1 MLDITPHL
9 SRRDLIL
16 RGGLAF
22 AAYAVLHASR
32 AGAFPSRPGETVIP
46 WLDQPAENPVP
57 GIIHNQLVWEDFDSW
72 ITPNDKF
79 FFITNIDGARPEID
93 AATWKLEVDGL
104 VGTPL
109 SLSLDDLK
117 ARPRQEVTCTMECSG
132 NSGLPFLTGAI
143 GNAKWAGTP
152 LAPLLDEAGVQPEAI
167 EVAFWGT
174 DETDVEARDTK
185 MHENYARSM
194 TLADAQ
200 RPEMLL
206 AYEMNG
212 EALPIDHGAP
222 LRLIA
227 PNWYGSVNVKWLS
240 RIEVMDHR
248 LETQFMARDFVTV
261 RQVERDGETYWTE
274 TSVRHMRLK
283 SAPARVTKAGDAH
296 RITGAAW
303 GAPIGKVEVQID
315 DGEWR
320 EAILDTS
327 EQAPFAWVVWS
338 HDWPDPAPGEHRI
351 TSRATDTAGNIQPAM
366 DDPQI
371 SKKTTFYES
380 NGQITRRVMIG

>member
-1 MLDITPHL
+1 MLDLT
-9 SRRDLIL
+9 RRSLVL
-16 RGGLAF
+16 KGSAAF

-32 AGAFPSRPGETVIP
+32 AGAFPTRPGETVIP

-72 ITPNDKF
+72 ITPNEEF

-93 AATWKLEVDGL
+93 VATWKLELDGL
-104 VGTPL
+104 VDKPL
-109 SLSLDDLK
+109 SLSLDDIK

-143 GNAKWAGTP
+143 GNATWAGTP
-152 LAPLLDEAGVQPEAI
+152 LATLLQEAGVPPEAI

-174 DETDVEARDTK
+174 DATDVEARDMT
-185 MHENYARSM
+185 MRQHYARSM
-194 TLADAQ
+194 ALADAQ

-212 EALPIDHGAP
+212 EALPIDHGFP

-227 PNWYGSVNVKWLS
+227 PNWYGSVNVKWLK

-261 RQVERDGETYWTE
+261 RQVERDGETFWTE

-283 SAPARVTKAGDAH
+283 SAPARVTNVEEAYQV
-296 RITGAAW
+296 TGAAW
-303 GAPIGKVEVQID
+303 GAPIAKVEVQID
-315 DGEWR
+315 DGPWQ
-320 EAILDTS
+320 EATLDTS
-327 EQAPFAWVVWS
+327 EQAPLAWVIWS
-338 HDWPDPAPGEHRI
+338 YDWPSPTPGEHTV
-351 TSRATDTAGNIQPAM
+351 TSRATDTEGNVQPTM
-366 DDPQI
+366 DDPMI
-371 SKKTTFYES
+371 AGKTTFYES
-380 NGQITRRVMIG
+380 NGQITRRVQIS